1 MATESLSHSPRVGL
15 YARVSTS
22 NGQQDPELQLSE
34 LREYVERRGW
44 EIAEIY
50 TDNGVSGSKDS
61 RPALN
66 RMMADAGQRR
76 FDTVLV
82 WKLDR
87 FGRSLRHLINA
98 LAELEARG
106 VAFISLRDNLDLGTP
121 SGRLMFQI
129 VGAMA
134 EFERALIQERVKAGL
149 RHARA
154 QGKRLGRPGV
164 NVEAKRIRELRAHG
178 ASLRTIARQLGV
190 GLGTVHRALPAR
202 SKTVSKASVG
212 SDPTLAR
219 EADIAVESLREAPS
233 WEKGVWNQRVS
244 PELTGGF

>member
-1 MATESLSHSPRVGL
+1 MELKKNSLVHVQNLAACTFGQSRKRQGGRTCECGRDSTHFAGCALRPRQHF
-15 YARVSTS
+15 

-34 LREYVERRGW
+34 LREYATRRGW

-66 RMMADAGQRR
+66 RLMADAGQRK

-106 VAFISLRDNLDLGTP
+106 IAFVSLRDNLDLGTP

-129 VGAMA
+129 IGAMA

-149 RHARA
+149 
-154 QGKRLGRPGV
+154 
-164 NVEAKRIRELRAHG
+164 
-178 ASLRTIARQLGV
+178 
-190 GLGTVHRALPAR
+190 
-202 SKTVSKASVG
+202 
-212 SDPTLAR
+212 
-219 EADIAVESLREAPS
+219 
-233 WEKGVWNQRVS
+233 
-244 PELTGGF
+244 